1 MKFTDCALWFDKLPD
16 IFFIFDRNFKKSL
29 KTYTMQTIHNYDFS
43 GKKALIRVDFN
54 VPLNEKFEITDDN
67 RMRAA
72 LPTIKKVLDGGGS
85 PIIMSHL
92 GRPKGGPEDKYSMRP
107 LVEHL
112 SNLLGGTTVRM
123 ASDCI
128 GEKVKNVVADLNPG
142 EVLLLENL
150 RFHKGE
156 EKGDEEFAKQLAEN
170 GDCWIN
176 DAFGT
181 AHRAHASTA
190 VIAKFFPNDK
200 MFGYLIESELDS
212 LKKVVKEPKRP
223 FTAIM
228 GGAKVSSKITIIE
241 NMLDKVDNLILGGG
255 MTYTFVKANGGEV
268 GNSICETE
276 FLDTARNIEKMAK
289 EKGVNLIIATDVLA
303 ADDFSENANT
313 KVLPANEIPEGWQ
326 GLDAGPESIKN
337 FKEVIENS
345 ATILW
350 NGPVGVFEMD
360 KFAEGSKAVG
370 EAIVK
375 ATEKGAFSLVGGGD
389 SVACVNKFNMA
400 DGMSYIS
407 TAGGALLEYLE
418 GRVLPGIAAVRED

>member
-1 MKFTDCALWFDKLPD
+1 
-16 IFFIFDRNFKKSL
+16 
-29 KTYTMQTIHNYDFS
+29 MQTIHNYDFS

-54 VPLNEKFEITDDN
+54 VPLDENFEITDDN

-72 LPTIKKVLDGGGS
+72 LPTIQKVLDGGGS

-92 GRPKGGPEDKYSMRP
+92 GRPKGGPEDKYSMRH

-128 GEKVKNVVADLNPG
+128 GEKVKNVVADLKPG
-142 EVLLLENL
+142 EVLILENL

-156 EKGDEEFAKQLAEN
+156 EKGDEEFARQLAEN

-268 GNSICETE
+268 GNSICETD

-289 EKGVNLIIATDVLA
+289 EKGVNLIIASDVVA

-313 KVLPANEIPEGWQ
+313 KILPANKIPEGWQ
-326 GLDAGPESIKN
+326 GLDAGPESIAK

-375 ATEKGAFSLVGGGD
+375 ATKKGAFSLVGGGD
-389 SVACVNKFNMA
+389 SVACVNKFNLA

-418 GRVLPGIAAVRED
+418 GITLPGIAAVRED